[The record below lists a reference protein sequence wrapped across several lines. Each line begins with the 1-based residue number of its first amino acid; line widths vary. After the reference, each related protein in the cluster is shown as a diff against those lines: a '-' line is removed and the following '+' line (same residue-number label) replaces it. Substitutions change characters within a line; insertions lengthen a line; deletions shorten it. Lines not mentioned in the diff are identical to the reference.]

1 MLLFANFET
10 SFAYFETHLHILKLK
25 NIRILIIKNKGRDSL
40 GNPGNVMILDIGVS
54 PVAFTWAGTRSCAPN
69 RLNRIPAG
77 CRC

>member
-25 NIRILIIKNKGRDSL
+25 NIRILIIKNKCRDSL

-54 PVAFTWAGTRSCAPN
+54 PVHLLGQELVHA
-69 RLNRIPAG
+69 LRID
-77 CRC
+77 